1 MPYTIYLKMVA
12 EKELYHLSAK
22 IHDRMVK
29 WLIFSQRQ
37 SLPCGVKK
45 LIGREGYRIR
55 VGNY

>member
-1 MPYTIYLKMVA
+1 MVA